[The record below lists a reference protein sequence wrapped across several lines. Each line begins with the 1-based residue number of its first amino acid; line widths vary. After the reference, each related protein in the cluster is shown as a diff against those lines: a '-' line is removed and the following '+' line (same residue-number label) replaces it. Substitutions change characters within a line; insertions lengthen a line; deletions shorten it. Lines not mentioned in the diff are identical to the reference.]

1 MLLRIYL
8 LYGRIMLRLNIEMLL
23 VNFTE
28 PVNKQIIT
36 NTALSVFWQNKLNC
50 SCYEFDIL
58 KVSE

>member
-1 MLLRIYL
+1 
-8 LYGRIMLRLNIEMLL
+8 MLRGVFMNYIVFFAMCFAMLVGSFL
-23 VNFTE
+23 
-28 PVNKQIIT
+28 KLIIT